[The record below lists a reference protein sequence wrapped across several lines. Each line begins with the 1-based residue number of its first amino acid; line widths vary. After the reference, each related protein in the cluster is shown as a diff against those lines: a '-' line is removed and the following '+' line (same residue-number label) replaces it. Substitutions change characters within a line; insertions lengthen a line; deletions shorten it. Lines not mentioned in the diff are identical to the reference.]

1 MLIALRILFNIL
13 MFGSVMFFT
22 SLLIEKFYAG
32 RMRWP
37 AFSVLT
43 VIMIGFSI
51 RTDVALQI
59 LNALFMDFS
68 MTQLGMV
75 LIGGILSGVFI
86 SFSCIFFRL
95 VQMILSKIISSS

>member
-1 MLIALRILFNIL
+1 MIIAFRILFNIL
-13 MFGSVMFFT
+13 MFGAAMFFT

-32 RMRWP
+32 RMRWL
-37 AFSVLT
+37 AFSVLS

-59 LNALFMDFS
+59 LNALFLDFS

-75 LIGGILSGVFI
+75 LIGGILCGVFI
-86 SFSCIFFRL
+86 SFFCIFFRL
-95 VQMILSKIISSS
+95 VQMILARIISPS